1 MNANLFEELL
11 NEEESATLDF
21 KREQYKFARATDD
34 EKSEI
39 IKDILIFANAWRR
52 TDAYILIGVEEVKG
66 GRSNVVGV
74 THHIDDANIQQL
86 VNSKTQRPVTFSY
99 EAFPFE
105 GKQVGVITIP
115 LQERPF
121 YLNKNYGKLT
131 KKVVYIRRGSSTDI
145 AEIDEIAKMG
155 TSSTPRIESPE
166 RPVIYIVGA
175 GIDSDGIH
183 ITPKASYKNSSNY
196 IAKNVV
202 FEWAFFVD
210 GNLEHQGSEHNP
222 IVERDAMVHVQIP
235 LKEPYTAG
243 IRTQQIGA
251 ELELKVTYESITRN
265 KYFYRARYPIPHD
278 LGRLKPTDIED
289 N

>member
-21 KREQYKFARATDD
+21 KREQYKFAGATDD

-74 THHIDDANIQQL
+74 THHIDDASLQQL

-121 YLNKNYGKLT
+121 YLLKNYGRLA

-145 AEIDEIAKMG
+145 AEIDEIVKMG
-155 TSSTPRIESPE
+155 ASVTPTIVSPE
-166 RPVIYIVGA
+166 RPLIYIVDV

-183 ITPKASYKNSSNY
+183 ITPKASYKNSSNQ

-202 FEWAFFVD
+202 FEWAFFVN

-222 IVERDAMVHVQIP
+222 IVEREAVVQVKIS
-235 LKEPYTAG
+235 LNEPYTDK
-243 IRTQQIGA
+243 IRTNQISA
-251 ELELKVTYESITRN
+251 ELELKVTYESISKN
-265 KYFYRARYPIPHD
+265 KYYYRARYPITSD
-278 LGRLKPTDIED
+278 LGRLKPTDIKD